1 MYSSIDDFNDLT
13 LSLMTNKTYYA
24 EYLEKTNPVKFKKL
38 EEYKKKINKYSSKI
52 LNMTK
57 ELLRNPDK
65 SFNTETND
73 IFIEYTKVLIRYIE
87 MKDLEDSNEN
97 SSSSSSSSAKFGE
110 DEDMLFN
117 VIEEPK
123 QPDSESEVE
132 PDSDNDCEV
141 HWSKDKVRKL

>member
-24 EYLEKTNPVKFKKL
+24 EYLEKTNPSKFKKI
-38 EEYKKKINKYSSKI
+38 EEYKKKINKYSNKI

-65 SFNTETND
+65 TFNSETND
-73 IFIEYTKVLIRYIE
+73 IFIEYTKVFIRYIE

-97 SSSSSSSSAKFGE
+97 SSSSSSAKFCE
-110 DEDMLFN
+110 DDDMLFN
-117 VIEEPK
+117 VIKEPERSHYES
-123 QPDSESEVE
+123 DSDIEVESESE
-132 PDSDNDCEV
+132 CEV
-141 HWSKDKVRKL
+141 HWSKDRVRKL

>member
-1 MYSSIDDFNDLT
+1 
-13 LSLMTNKTYYA
+13 
-24 EYLEKTNPVKFKKL
+24 
-38 EEYKKKINKYSSKI
+38 
-52 LNMTK
+52 MTK
-57 ELLRNPDK
+57 ELLKNPDK

-97 SSSSSSSSAKFGE
+97 SSSSSSSAKFCE

-123 QPDSESEVE
+123 QPDYESEVE